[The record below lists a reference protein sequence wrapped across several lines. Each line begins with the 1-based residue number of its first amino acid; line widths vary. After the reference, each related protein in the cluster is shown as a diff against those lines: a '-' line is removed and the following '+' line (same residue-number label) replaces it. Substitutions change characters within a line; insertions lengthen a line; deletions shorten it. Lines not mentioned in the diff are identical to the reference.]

1 MLKYYSAFVERI
13 KPLPPEHQFSDFYF
27 TLEGQ
32 KNGKLLFVTVDG
44 GLEYILFTSTLGK
57 WLTKN

>member
-57 WLTKN
+57 